1 MPIDIQ
7 NLPGTGNNGEHRV
20 YSNFFDDNSIIQ
32 QVCIVQPKNLIIDT
46 LRKYFRNDNIYT
58 YRSDQYGYPL
68 TPNVTGMELDSTDT
82 TKILISDV
90 FRYEIKFFPS
100 IVIKSGGGTY
110 KPISFNQ
117 EGTIKYRK
125 DLSEDLFGKQ
135 IVTQT
140 PTHRVHAGAWDMN
153 FDITIYSESHTEM
166 EELVEIVT
174 MILQYSAWN
183 ELRANGLF
191 IKNISIGAENSEPY
205 ANDYIYNQT
214 ISISTFSE
222 WRVEIPI
229 DSIIEKLVFYFQFTR
244 TPVAPNATITDFQEL
259 RFTDIVDSA
268 EINLT

>member
-1 MPIDIQ
+1 MAIDVQ

-20 YSNFFDDNSIIQ
+20 YSNYFSDNSIIQ
-32 QVCIVQPKNLIIDT
+32 QVCMVQPKNLIIDT

-58 YRSDQYGYPL
+58 YRADQYGYPL
-68 TPNVTGMELDSTDT
+68 TVDVTGLDLDSTET
-82 TKILISDV
+82 TKILISDL

-100 IVIKSGGGTY
+100 ITIKSGGGSY

-125 DLSEDLFGKQ
+125 DLTEDLFGRQ

-140 PTHRVHAGAWDMN
+140 PTHKIYAGSWDMN
-153 FDITIYSESHTEM
+153 FDISIYSESHTEM
-166 EELVEIVT
+166 EEIVEIVV

-191 IKNISIGAENSEPY
+191 IKSLNIGAESSEQY
-205 ANDYIYNQT
+205 ANDYIYNQN
-214 ISISTFSE
+214 ISISTMSE

-229 DSIIEKLVFYFQFTR
+229 EDIIEKLVFYFDFTR
-244 TPVAPNATITDFQEL
+244 TPVLPNATITDFQEL
-259 RFTDIVDSA
+259 RFSDIVEYA